1 MGNTYGIPMGSHSP
15 DGQTVEADI
24 IVNGDPCQVAAKM
37 QAANTH
43 GLKDSYI
50 VSREDHQAGK

>member
-1 MGNTYGIPMGSHSP
+1 MGSHSP